1 MTTLRRFV
9 AITPL
14 AGAII
19 FPLVVPLSMAR
30 LGVGA
35 GVLMALIVGTIWF
48 VTMLRTAEMPH

>member
-1 MTTLRRFV
+1 MTMLRKFV

-35 GVLMALIVGTIWF
+35 GVLMTLMVSTIWF
-48 VTMLRTAEMPH
+48 VAMLRTAEMPH

>member
-35 GVLMALIVGTIWF
+35 GVLMTLVVTTIWF
-48 VTMLRTAEMPH
+48 VAMLRTAEMPH

>member
-1 MTTLRRFV
+1 MLRRFV

-30 LGVGA
+30 VGVGA
-35 GVLMALIVGTIWF
+35 GVLMALMVCTIWF
-48 VTMLRTAEMPH
+48 VAMLRTAEMPH

>member
-1 MTTLRRFV
+1 MTMLRRFV

-30 LGVGA
+30 VGVGA
-35 GVLMALIVGTIWF
+35 GVLIALMVCTIWF
-48 VTMLRTAEMPH
+48 VAMLRTAEMPH

>member
-35 GVLMALIVGTIWF
+35 GVLMTLMVSTIWF
-48 VTMLRTAEMPH
+48 VAMLRTAEMPH

>member
-19 FPLVVPLSMAR
+19 LPLVVPLSMAR
-30 LGVGA
+30 LGVGG
-35 GVLMALIVGTIWF
+35 GVLIMLMVSTIWF

>member
-1 MTTLRRFV
+1 MTMMRWFV
-9 AITPL
+9 ALTPL

-30 LGVGA
+30 FGLGA
-35 GVLMALIVGTIWF
+35 GVLVALIVGSIWF

>member
-1 MTTLRRFV
+1 MMRWFV
-9 AITPL
+9 ALTPL

-30 LGVGA
+30 FGLGA
-35 GVLMALIVGTIWF
+35 GVLVALIVGSIWF